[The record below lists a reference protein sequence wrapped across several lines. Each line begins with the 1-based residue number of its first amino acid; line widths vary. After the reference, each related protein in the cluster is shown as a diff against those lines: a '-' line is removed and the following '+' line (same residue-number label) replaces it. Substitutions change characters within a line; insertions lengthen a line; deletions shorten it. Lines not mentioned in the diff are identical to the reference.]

1 MGLFAAGVG
10 AHHAHPRDHAPAT
23 KAVAAL
29 ALRESTFV
37 RVEQHVAAGAVPVGF
52 VGGVLWRGVGRGE
65 AIEEL
70 AARLAF
76 VLGFVAVETGFEA
89 TVFAGEDAT
98 VDPAVEGLEELRAA
112 VHADGADFELFGVS
126 GWNKSVI
133 LDSLLAAVGTRI
145 LPETRSL
152 ACELRDLLE
161 VERGLAEHALDLVWF
176 VLLDLEADV
185 DLPALVARTFVLAM
199 PTSAVLWGDSE

>member
-10 AHHAHPRDHAPAT
+10 APNAHPRDHAPAA
-23 KAVAAL
+23 KAIAAL
-29 ALRESTFV
+29 ALREPTLL
-37 RVEQHVAAGAVPVGF
+37 RVKQQVAAGAVPVGF
-52 VGGVLWRGVGRGE
+52 VGGILWRGMGSGE
-65 AIEEL
+65 AIAEL

-76 VLGFVAVETGFEA
+76 VLWLVAVETRFEG

-98 VDPAVEGLEELRAA
+98 VNLAVEGLEKTGAA
-112 VHADGADFELFGVS
+112 VHANGADLELLGVS

-133 LDSLLAAVGTRI
+133 LDSLLAAVGTTI

-161 VERGLAEHALDLVWF
+161 VECGLAEHALDLVWF

-185 DLPALVARTFVLAM
+185 DLPALVARTFVLTMLA
-199 PTSAVLWGDSE
+199 SAVLWGDSE